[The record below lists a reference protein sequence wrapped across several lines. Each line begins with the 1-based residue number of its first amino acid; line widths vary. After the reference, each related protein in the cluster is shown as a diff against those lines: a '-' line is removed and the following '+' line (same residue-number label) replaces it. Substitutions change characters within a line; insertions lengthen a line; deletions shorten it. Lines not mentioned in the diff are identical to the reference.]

1 MPGSHHDTFM
11 TCQDCRIVHVSQ
23 LVPII
28 GQITN
33 LEDITDEDE
42 RKQNP
47 TKSNNPSINIE
58 LLVWLLVS
66 WPRKAGV
73 DEELSYTL
81 IDYEHLQA

>member
-1 MPGSHHDTFM
+1 MPDSHHDSFR
-11 TCQDCRIVHVSQ
+11 DCRSVYVSQ
-23 LVPII
+23 LIPII

-47 TKSNNPSINIE
+47 TKSNNPSIDIE

-66 WPRKAGV
+66 WPRNAGV
-73 DEELSYTL
+73 DEEPSYTL
-81 IDYEHLQA
+81 TDYEHLQA